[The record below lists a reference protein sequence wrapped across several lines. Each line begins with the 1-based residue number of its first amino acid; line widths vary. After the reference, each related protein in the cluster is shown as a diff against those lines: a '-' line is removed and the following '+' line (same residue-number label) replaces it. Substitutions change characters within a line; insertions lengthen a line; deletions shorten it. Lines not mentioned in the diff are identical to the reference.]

1 MKKLKHL
8 MLNLTA
14 VALIISPNISFADFK
29 SDIIQSCSAYQ
40 QGKDKSE
47 INPCKLYIDGFIDS
61 SLLSEDAAMQPK
73 AMIKKQSEPQSDF
86 LKRAYQT
93 RVFTAPS
100 GLQSDATYQFCIPI
114 EYDRKKIAST
124 VAKSINIEKLA
135 DISLKEVLLE
145 TLITKFPCN

>member
-8 MLNLTA
+8 MLNIAA
-14 VALIISPNISFADFK
+14 VALILSPNISFADFK
-29 SDIIQSCSAYQ
+29 SDIIESCSAYQ
-40 QGKDKSE
+40 QEKDKSE

-61 SLLSEDAAMQPK
+61 SLLSEDAAVQPK
-73 AMIKKQSEPQSDF
+73 AMIKKQSEPKSDF

-100 GLQSDATYQFCIPI
+100 GLQSGATYQFCIPI
-114 EYDRKKIAST
+114 EYDRKKIASI
-124 VAKSINIEKLA
+124 VAKSINIEKLT